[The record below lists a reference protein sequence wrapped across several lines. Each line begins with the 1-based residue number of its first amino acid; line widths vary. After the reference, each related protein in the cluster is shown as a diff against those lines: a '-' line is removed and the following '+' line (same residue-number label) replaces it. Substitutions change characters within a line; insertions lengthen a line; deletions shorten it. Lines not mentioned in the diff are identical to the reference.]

1 MRLQVYATWHASQ
14 EFKQGVWLSYIASW
28 CVGILP
34 AFFGQLTSKPGS
46 AWRINGHQH
55 SHQTIPSLLKVVIV
69 LVPLLQMLAALAV
82 LATGG
87 ALFLFTPSQTDYVTI
102 IINSVALAFVLEVD
116 NKIGAI
122 INLRGG
128 LIDR

>member
-1 MRLQVYATWHASQ
+1 MQ
-14 EFKQGVWLSYIASW
+14 EFKQGVWLCYIASG

-34 AFFGQLTSKPGS
+34 AFFGQVTTKPGS
-46 AWRINGHQH
+46 HWRIKI
-55 SHQTIPSLLKVVIV
+55 HQTLQQEIPSLLKIVIV
-69 LVPLLQMLAALAV
+69 LVPMLQLLAALAV

-87 ALFLFTPSQTDYVTI
+87 ALFLFAQIQTDAVSI

-122 INLRGG
+122 INLQGG
-128 LIDR
+128 LTETT